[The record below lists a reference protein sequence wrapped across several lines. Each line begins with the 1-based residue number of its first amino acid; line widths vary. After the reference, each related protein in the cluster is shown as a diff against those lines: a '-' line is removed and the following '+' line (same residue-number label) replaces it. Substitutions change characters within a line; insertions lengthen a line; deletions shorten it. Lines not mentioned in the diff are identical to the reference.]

1 MFYILFFVSFLLL
14 LFYSFY
20 HDNHMMK
27 NMKICLSIIL
37 VLIKTKFGYA
47 QISNLGTPQTNIEK
61 SLY

>member
-1 MFYILFFVSFLLL
+1 
-14 LFYSFY
+14 
-20 HDNHMMK
+20 MMK

-47 QISNLGTPQTNIEK
+47 QISNPGTPQTNIEK